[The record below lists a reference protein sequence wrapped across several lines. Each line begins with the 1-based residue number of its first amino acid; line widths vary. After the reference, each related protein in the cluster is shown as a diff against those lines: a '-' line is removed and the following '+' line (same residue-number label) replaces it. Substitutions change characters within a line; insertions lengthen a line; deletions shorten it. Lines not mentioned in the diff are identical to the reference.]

1 MSQLNTLCA
10 LAIAPYRQGD
20 HLSQYVIQAV
30 KVIQDSGL
38 SYQTHAM
45 TTEIEGDLDEVMAV
59 VTKAAKVLAENG
71 IRTEISF
78 RADIRPGRENAF
90 EQKKASLAR
99 EEKKLADKED

>member
-1 MSQLNTLCA
+1 MSKLNTLCA
-10 LAIAPYRQGD
+10 LSIAPYGQGD
-20 HLSQYVIQAV
+20 HLSQYVVQAV
-30 KVIQDSGL
+30 KVIQESGL
-38 SYQTHAM
+38 PYQTHAM

-59 VTKAAKVLAENG
+59 ATRAAKALADHG

-99 EEKKLADKED
+99 EEKKLADQ